1 MTLDQHTKKLKDK
14 GLKVTPQRLAVLN
27 AITHLKS
34 HPTTENII
42 EFIRK
47 KHPNIATGTVYKVL
61 DVLVEHQLLKRVK
74 TEKDVMRYDAVT
86 EKHHHLYCTES
97 ERIEDYMDHELDQ
110 ILEEYFRKKGIPDF
124 EVDDIRLQING
135 KFLKKKGSINKKVK

>member
-1 MTLDQHTKKLKDK
+1 MILDQHTKKLKDK

-27 AITHLKS
+27 AIAHLKN

-42 EFIRK
+42 GFIRK

-74 TEKDVMRYDAVT
+74 TGKDVMRYDAVT

-124 EVDDIRLQING
+124 EVEDIRLQING
-135 KFLKKKGSINKKVK
+135 KFLKKKGPHQ